1 MAELELRGLR
11 FERPGFSL
19 SVDLSLPAG
28 CLGVILG
35 ASGCGKSTTLRLV
48 AGFIAPLAG
57 SIRLGGRELTGLPP
71 ERRNVGL
78 MFQDLA
84 LFPHLSA
91 RRNIE
96 YGPRLQGMP
105 RRERGAKVDELAAT
119 LRIAQLLDRK
129 PSALSGGEQQRV
141 ALARSLA
148 AGPELLLLD
157 EPLSSLDA
165 ALRRE
170 LRTELRERI
179 RERGLSALHVTHDI
193 EEALSMGDMVY
204 VMDSGRIV
212 QAGSPEEIW
221 ERPVDAVVARL
232 LGRGP
237 LLEVRSIEER
247 NGSTIARTDFGTFA
261 VESEPPA
268 GRCYL
273 HFPAEALRSATSES
287 ARAAP
292 LAGAPSRAS
301 DAGTG
306 REALNL
312 LSGWVRDNA
321 FTGGGRRVLLES
333 GGERLSLELPG
344 DFTAGQGGHLEFRVE
359 PRDCRLLPERSGLA

>member
-1 MAELELRGLR
+1 MAELDLSGLR

-48 AGFIAPLAG
+48 AGFLAPRSG
-57 SIRLGGRELTGLPP
+57 SIRLGGRELSGLPP

-91 RRNIE
+91 RKNIE
-96 YGPRLQGMP
+96 YGPKLKGMP
-105 RRERGAKVDELAAT
+105 RLERGDRVRELAET
-119 LRIAQLLDRK
+119 LRIAGLLDRK

-193 EEALSMGDMVY
+193 EEALSLGDRVY

-212 QAGSPEEIW
+212 QAGSPEEVW
-221 ERPVDAVVARL
+221 ERPADAVVARL

-237 LLEVRSIEER
+237 LLEVRSLEAR
-247 NGSTIARTDFGTFA
+247 DGSSVARTDFGSFA
-261 VESEPPA
+261 VEGAPSE
-268 GRCYL
+268 GRSFL
-273 HFPAEALRSATSES
+273 HFPAEAMRPRAGAES
-287 ARAAP
+287 AAP
-292 LAGAPSRAS
+292 SSGGAGAS
-301 DAGTG
+301 T
-306 REALNL
+306 LNV
-312 LSGWVRDNA
+312 LSGTVRDSA
-321 FTGGGRRVLLES
+321 FTGRGRRVLIES
-333 GGERLSLELPG
+333 RGERLSLELPE
-344 DFTAGQGGHLEFRVE
+344 DCVARQGQVLELHVE
-359 PRDCRLLPERSGLA
+359 PRDCRLLAERSRGSSAGGSQAIG

>member
-1 MAELELRGLR
+1 MAELEISGLR

-19 SVDLSLPAG
+19 CVDLSLPAG
-28 CLGVILG
+28 RLGVILG

-48 AGFIAPLAG
+48 AGFIAPLSG
-57 SIRLGGRELTGLPP
+57 SIKLGGRELTGIPP

-91 RRNIE
+91 RKNIE
-96 YGPRLQGMP
+96 YGPRLKGMP
-105 RRERGAKVDELAAT
+105 RPERGAKVDELAET

-179 RERGLSALHVTHDI
+179 RERDLSALHVTHDI
-193 EEALSMGDMVY
+193 EEALCLGDMVY

-212 QAGSPEEIW
+212 QAGSPGEIW
-221 ERPVDAVVARL
+221 ERPANAVVARL

-237 LLEVRSIEER
+237 LLEVKEMETRE
-247 NGSTIARTDFGTFA
+247 GSAIAMTDFGRFA
-261 VESEPPA
+261 VEGTPPE
-268 GRCYL
+268 GRLYL
-273 HFPAEALRSATSES
+273 HFPAEALRPGTES
-287 ARAAP
+287 APCGPEGVA
-292 LAGAPSRAS
+292 
-301 DAGTG
+301 DTG
-306 REALNL
+306 ALNV
-312 LSGWVRDNA
+312 LSGTVRDSA
-321 FTGGGRRVLLES
+321 FAGRSRRVILES
-333 GGERLSLELPG
+333 RGERLSLELPQ
-344 DFTAGQGGHLEFRVE
+344 DFEARQGQRLELRVDS
-359 PRDCRLLPERSGLA
+359 RACRLLADRA

>member
-1 MAELELRGLR
+1 MAELELSGLR

-19 SVDLSLPAG
+19 AVDLSLPAG

-35 ASGCGKSTTLRLV
+35 ASGCGKSTTLRLI
-48 AGFIAPLAG
+48 AGFVAPLAG

-91 RRNIE
+91 RKNIE
-96 YGPRLQGMP
+96 YGPRLKGM
-105 RRERGAKVDELAAT
+105 ERHERAVRVGDLADT
-119 LRIAQLLDRK
+119 LRIAGLLDRK

-148 AGPELLLLD
+148 ASPELLLLD

-170 LRTELRERI
+170 LRTELRGRI

-193 EEALSMGDMVY
+193 EEALSLGDRVY

-221 ERPVDAVVARL
+221 TAPANAVVARL

-237 LLEVRSIEER
+237 LLEVRSLETR
-247 NGSTIARTDFGTFA
+247 AGSAIAMTDFGSFA
-261 VESEPPA
+261 VEGRPPE
-268 GRCYL
+268 GRLFL
-273 HFPAEALRSATSES
+273 HFPAEALHTGSGGPAAAAAGGGSADTG
-287 ARAAP
+287 AAE
-292 LAGAPSRAS
+292 
-301 DAGTG
+301 T
-306 REALNL
+306 LNV
-312 LSGWVRDNA
+312 LSGTVRDCA
-321 FTGGGRRVLLES
+321 FTGRGRRILLEAR
-333 GGERLSLELPG
+333 GERLALELSG
-344 DFTAGQGGHLEFRVE
+344 DFTAREGQRIELFVE
-359 PRDCRLLPERSGLA
+359 PSECRLLA